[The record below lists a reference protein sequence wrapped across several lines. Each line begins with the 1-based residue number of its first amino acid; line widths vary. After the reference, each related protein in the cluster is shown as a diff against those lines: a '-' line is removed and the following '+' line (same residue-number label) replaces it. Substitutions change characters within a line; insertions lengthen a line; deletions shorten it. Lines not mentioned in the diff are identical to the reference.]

1 MGRRQPVAA
10 EIAHG
15 GARILFDL
23 DLLGRS
29 GLCPFSAHHSAHQA
43 RPPPLH
49 HPPADPSDAPHDP
62 AAGLVDAI
70 PSRGAASGDDSVSL
84 WDESVSVLDPG

>member
-15 GARILFDL
+15 GAGTLFDL

-29 GLCPFSAHHSAHQA
+29 GLCPFSAHHSAHQ
-43 RPPPLH
+43 
-49 HPPADPSDAPHDP
+49 
-62 AAGLVDAI
+62 G
-70 PSRGAASGDDSVSL
+70 
-84 WDESVSVLDPG
+84 